1 MKISIYLICAL
12 SLFVGSISAAF
23 SQEPA
28 APRVFNPPINT
39 EMLVGSRGLSYQ
51 MIVNKK
57 FQSVPRLGF
66 FSVMN
71 FQTDWKSSEMKDYMM
86 QGNLTFE
93 IIKGL
98 DISSGFIWV
107 PFQGIRPSAGIMYTY
122 ANQEW
127 LVVANPRV
135 DLTKDTNAEVLALV
149 EYKPQLNDKLKL
161 YTRLQGL
168 YTQNVSQDIHA
179 RSYIMARA
187 GITLKDITFGVGA
200 NFDFYGPTKVTDQ
213 NIGGFV
219 NINLF

>member
-1 MKISIYLICAL
+1 MKNLLTYL
-12 SLFVGSISAAF
+12 FAAF
-23 SQEPA
+23 LAIGTTCTAFGQEGPA
-28 APRVFNPPINT
+28 LRVQNPPLNM

-107 PFQGIRPSAGIMYTY
+107 PFQGIRPSAGVMYTY
-122 ANQEW
+122 ANPTW
-127 LVVANPRV
+127 LVVANPRI
-135 DLTKDTNAEVLALV
+135 DLTKDTNGEVLALA
-149 EYKPQLNDKLKL
+149 EYKPQLNENLKL

-168 YTQNVSQDIHA
+168 YTQNVSNDYHA

-187 GITLKDITFGVGA
+187 GVTLGDVTFGVGA
-200 NFDFYGPTKVTDQ
+200 NFDFYGPQKITDK

-219 NINLF
+219 QVNLF